1 MRCGVRRRRSSDLV
15 SLWLWSRPAA
25 VALIGPLPWEPPQ
38 AVGAALKRQK
48 TKQTNKQTK
57 KTKKNKKEENSRQCF
72 SNLAVHMGILLKC
85 RFSLS
90 LGGGGLKFPC
100 FSSSSQVMLL
110 LSIIPHLWGRQVWS
124 KAFCCQMGNE
134 GPEERSHPAHSL
146 PTPVHSEG
154 VTDEANI
161 LTFRPQGRGKGRA
174 WGRGW
179 EATLVTVMYRQMC
192 FEVDLFGKHL
202 DLHTSLI
209 SSVKYGHSSRKEGMG
224 GQVEVEGGEVVGLR
238 PSLERVPWAEY
249 GFVLDLTPLSS
260 HLAAPGPVC
269 SRFLTGS
276 PCHGWTVSP
285 SPPSPSP
292 PSEPI

>member
-1 MRCGVRRRRSSDLV
+1 MLLKISCAYGDLV
-15 SLWLWSRPAA
+15 K
-25 VALIGPLPWEPPQ
+25 VQ
-38 AVGAALKRQK
+38 
-48 TKQTNKQTK
+48 
-57 KTKKNKKEENSRQCF
+57 
-72 SNLAVHMGILLKC
+72 ILFKSGWW
-85 RFSLS
+85 RAQVSVFFFQLS
-90 LGGGGLKFPC
+90 G
-100 FSSSSQVMLL
+100 MLL

-146 PTPVHSEG
+146 PTPVHGEG

-238 PSLERVPWAEY
+238 PSLERVPWAEF

-276 PCHGWTVSP
+276 PCHGWIVSP